1 MCCVNIV
8 SRASPSRSKYPLI
21 LLNEFIHPLKW
32 SRYPL
37 MLLMEF
43 VQSLKWS
50 SYVIL
55 PAKSLSGSESG
66 HSDGYACANSYHS
79 SVVT

>member
-1 MCCVNIV
+1 
-8 SRASPSRSKYPLI
+8 
-21 LLNEFIHPLKW
+21 
-32 SRYPL
+32 